1 MTSYQK
7 PLEKEMALLKRP
19 FFKFILLLNLTF
31 AYSVIYGMPANLSSQ
46 AQQQHLPAGFSLAN
60 LTSFCYI
67 LFPAAIF
74 TFQNR

>member
-1 MTSYQK
+1 MTSYQE

-46 AQQQHLPAGFSLAN
+46 AHNSICLQAYPLP
-60 LTSFCYI
+60 T
-67 LFPAAIF
+67 
-74 TFQNR
+74 